1 MTNWGHA
8 AITRRM
14 AAHAELLRQVSLFR
28 DVDPAE
34 LERVESILV
43 EKKFS
48 KDAHIVQQ
56 DQPGDALFIIKAGRV
71 KVVIYG
77 DNNREVILNLLKEK
91 EFFGEMSLFDERPR
105 SAHVIASE
113 DTTVLMLTRD
123 QFESH
128 VHRSPSTAIN
138 IIRVMSQ
145 RLRRADEII
154 GNLATLD
161 VSQRVIHIMKD
172 LAEKDGEQVPEGWL
186 IKERPTQQDIAS
198 MIGTSRETVS
208 RVLSELQRGGFVEMR
223 GRQILLTNKLPGL
236 ALAESPEPT
245 PSG

>member
-1 MTNWGHA
+1 MT
-8 AITRRM
+8 
-14 AAHAELLRQVSLFR
+14 AHTELLQRVSLFQ

-34 LERVESILV
+34 LERISSVLV
-43 EKKFS
+43 ERQFS

-56 DQPGDALFIIKAGRV
+56 DQPGDALFIIARGRV

-77 DNNREVILNLLKEK
+77 DNNREVILNLLKET
-91 EFFGEMSLFDERPR
+91 EFFGEMSLFDEQPR

-113 DTTVLMLTRD
+113 DTTVLMMTRE
-123 QFESH
+123 QFEAHIHNSP
-128 VHRSPSTAIN
+128 RSAIN
-138 IIRVMSQ
+138 VIKEMSR

-161 VSQRVIHIMKD
+161 VSQRVVHIMKD
-172 LAEKDGEQVPEGWL
+172 LAEKDGEEVPEGIL

-223 GRQILLTNKLPGL
+223 GRQILLTRKLPGIGL
-236 ALAESPEPT
+236 APVEAAPTTPT
-245 PSG
+245 P

>member
-1 MTNWGHA
+1 MT
-8 AITRRM
+8 
-14 AAHAELLRQVSLFR
+14 AHTELLQRLSLFQGVEP
-28 DVDPAE
+28 DE
-34 LERVESILV
+34 LVRVGSELTERV
-43 EKKFS
+43 FS

-56 DQPGDALFIIKAGRV
+56 DQPGDALFIIARGRV

-77 DNNREVILNLLKEK
+77 DNNREVILNLLKEG
-91 EFFGEMSLFDERPR
+91 EFFGEMSLFDEQPR

-113 DTTVLMLTRD
+113 DTQVLVMTRE
-123 QFESH
+123 QFEQH
-128 VHRSPSTAIN
+128 VHRSPRTAIN
-138 IIRVMSQ
+138 VIKEMSR

-161 VSQRVIHIMKD
+161 VSQRVVHIMKD
-172 LAEKDGEQVPEGWL
+172 LAEKDGEEVPEGIL

-223 GRQILLTNKLPGL
+223 GRQILLTRKLPGIGL
-236 ALAESPEPT
+236 EPEAAPEAAA
-245 PSG
+245 PSL